1 MRTVLVAFALVAGLS
16 LVSLSAHPGHDHKI
30 MGTIVSIDGSKV
42 VMKATDGKEQSFE
55 ITPTTRLLNGKS
67 KGSVDD
73 LKAGMR
79 IVVNVGT
86 GEEPLKAKELQ
97 YTTNA
102 AK

>member
-1 MRTVLVAFALVAGLS
+1 MKTVLVALALVA
-16 LVSLSAHPGHDHKI
+16 SLSAASLAAHPGHDHKI

-42 VMKATDGKEQSFE
+42 VMKATDGKERTFE
-55 ITPTTRLLNGKS
+55 ITPTTKLINGKT
-67 KGSVDD
+67 KGSADD

-102 AK
+102 EK